1 MAQGPQGPFLD
12 AVVRRVRVSNFE
24 APRLIIAA
32 NGGVFFLT
40 LAGTSPLTS
49 SVPYQMPAAYRSM
62 LSGSRALSAT

>member
-1 MAQGPQGPFLD
+1 MEQSPQGPFLD

-32 NGGVFFLT
+32 NLNGGVFFLT

-49 SVPYQMPAAYRSM
+49 SVPF
-62 LSGSRALSAT
+62 